1 MRACG
6 EITAAFFC
14 CACHNM
20 MGLAILLGHDVMQ
33 GMFRHN
39 IGFYTT
45 VTHSIT
51 YVCVNEVIG
60 QLLIIIMFAQIS
72 TGGDIVCHSR
82 S

>member
-1 MRACG
+1 
-6 EITAAFFC
+6 
-14 CACHNM
+14 M

-45 VTHSIT
+45 LTQSIT
-51 YVCVNEVIG
+51 YVCVNKVIG

-72 TGGDIVCHSR
+72 TG
-82 S
+82 